1 MIPQIRPIITI
12 NNIIDKRFPVEYAMA
27 LSEFANAFWDNGG
40 KEKYESTKEAR
51 DANGI
56 PDSQWF
62 KANLMG
68 IIDDAE
74 ITYDNGIN
82 QSK

>member
-1 MIPQIRPIITI
+1 MISFKITA
-12 NNIIDKRFPVEYAMA
+12 NKDGQEQQAEVLQA
-27 LSEFANAFWDNGG
+27 LMEKFWNNGG
-40 KEKYESTKEAR
+40 KEKYEATKEMR
-51 DANGI
+51 QANGI

-74 ITYDNGIN
+74 ITYDNGDDS
-82 QSK
+82 SK

>member
-1 MIPQIRPIITI
+1 MKFYIKGDTELD
-12 NNIIDKRFPVEYAMA
+12 NTLDK
-27 LSEFANAFWDNGG
+27 LLKCFWAYGG
-40 KEKYESTKEAR
+40 KEKYEETKVMR

-74 ITYDNGIN
+74 IEIE
-82 QSK
+82 

>member
-1 MIPQIRPIITI
+1 MKEPQVKEKELKMVWSAVQHMLH
-12 NNIIDKRFPVEYAMA
+12 D
-27 LSEFANAFWDNGG
+27 FWLNGG
-40 KEKYESTKEAR
+40 KEKYEATKEMR

-62 KANLMG
+62 KANLMS

-74 ITYDNGIN
+74 ITFE
-82 QSK
+82 SE